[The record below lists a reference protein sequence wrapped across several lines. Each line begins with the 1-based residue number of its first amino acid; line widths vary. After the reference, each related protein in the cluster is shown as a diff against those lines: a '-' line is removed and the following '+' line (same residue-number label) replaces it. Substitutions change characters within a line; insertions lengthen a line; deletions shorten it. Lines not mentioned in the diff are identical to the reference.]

1 MRWRNGAGEGEG
13 MGEGRGG
20 GGGGRVAHLP
30 RQYRQHAQRHMTQQ
44 QMLNTIK
51 PAAIAALV
59 SALSG
64 SVSGSK
70 STIASHHSVSSV
82 RLASEAL
89 YSSSVEPL
97 ESAARCV
104 AMFFRGLGRPTQIDQ
119 NLDKYL

>member
-1 MRWRNGAGEGEG
+1 
-13 MGEGRGG
+13 
-20 GGGGRVAHLP
+20 
-30 RQYRQHAQRHMTQQ
+30 MTQQ

-51 PAAIAALV
+51 PAAIAAIV
-59 SALSG
+59 SAFWG
-64 SVSGSK
+64 WVSGTK
-70 STIASHHSVSSV
+70 PTIASHHSVSSV
-82 RLASEAL
+82 RLASEAP